1 MEGER
6 GCPYEPYCTTKLP
19 SLATTALRPWRFCGA
34 LAVPPMTGIGA
45 AEGVLLAVLEDVLLC
60 EVDVVEFQEAE
71 DEDHVEVDVDD
82 HEVDVFFLD
91 DVVSL
96 VQGDGSTHWDVV
108 VGGGGVHVEVGAG
121 FFDEEVVGPLLP
133 SSYHQFM

>member
-1 MEGER
+1 
-6 GCPYEPYCTTKLP
+6 
-19 SLATTALRPWRFCGA
+19 
-34 LAVPPMTGIGA
+34 MTGVGVV
-45 AEGVLLAVLEDVLLC
+45 EGVLLAVLEDVLLC

-71 DEDHVEVDVDD
+71 EEDHVEVDVDD
-82 HEVDVFFLD
+82 HEVVVFFLD

-108 VGGGGVHVEVGAG
+108 VGGGGVQVVVGAG